1 MIVLLQQQT
10 AVTKRSGE
18 EGVLSMVMKEP
29 AGKRSR
35 AVERKLRRREALKAR
50 PVAEVTVTFRHVEPT
65 DAIRRY
71 GERKLAHVAE
81 ALKRPCTV
89 HLILSVDK
97 YRQCGEVTVKS
108 GRLAVLAAQQ
118 ETKDLYS
125 VIDLLA
131 DKVQR
136 QLKKHLEK
144 IEAKKWRAPS
154 AGEVL
159 SAAEEAESE
168 SRS

>member
-1 MIVLLQQQT
+1 M
-10 AVTKRSGE
+10 
-18 EGVLSMVMKEP
+18 
-29 AGKRSR
+29 
-35 AVERKLRRREALKAR
+35 
-50 PVAEVTVTFRHVEPT
+50 
-65 DAIRRY
+65 
-71 GERKLAHVAE
+71 
-81 ALKRPCTV
+81 RPCTV

-108 GRLAVLAAQQ
+108 GRLAVVAAQQ

-159 SAAEEAESE
+159 SEAEEAESD

>member
-1 MIVLLQQQT
+1 
-10 AVTKRSGE
+10 
-18 EGVLSMVMKEP
+18 MKEP
-29 AGKRSR
+29 TGKRNR
-35 AVERKLRRREALKAR
+35 VVERKLRRREQLKAR

-65 DAIRRY
+65 EAIRRY
-71 GERKLAHVAE
+71 GERKLAHLAK
-81 ALKRPCTV
+81 ALMRPCTV

-108 GRLAVLAAQQ
+108 GSLAVVAAQQ
-118 ETKDLYS
+118 ESKDLYS

-144 IEAKKWRAPS
+144 IEAKKSRAPS
-154 AGEVL
+154 TGEVL
-159 SAAEEAESE
+159 SAAEEAESD

>member
-1 MIVLLQQQT
+1 M
-10 AVTKRSGE
+10 
-18 EGVLSMVMKEP
+18 
-29 AGKRSR
+29 
-35 AVERKLRRREALKAR
+35 
-50 PVAEVTVTFRHVEPT
+50 
-65 DAIRRY
+65 
-71 GERKLAHVAE
+71 
-81 ALKRPCTV
+81 

-108 GRLAVLAAQQ
+108 GRLAVVAAQQ

-131 DKVQR
+131 DKVER

-144 IEAKKWRAPS
+144 IEAKKWRARS

-159 SAAEEAESE
+159 SAARGSGERFPLVGAPAAPAPC
-168 SRS
+168 RGRAR